1 MKKDMH
7 KILEQIQKSEEAISS
22 LTKEATKIA
31 NFIKSS
37 MLKMGVLKL
46 MQGKYELKEMIVGK
60 NSDISLYLNTK
71 GSNNKI
77 ISVSLS
83 TGKISGVR
91 ATELFCGNMD
101 KAYKVANLE
110 DLHTFIY
117 DMQPML
123 SELAGYELSATAIG
137 KLNEVTE
144 SVKVLKQAA

>member
-1 MKKDMH
+1 KDMH

-31 NFIKSS
+31 SFIKSS

-91 ATELFCGNMD
+91 ATEFFCGNMD
-101 KAYKVANLE
+101 KAYKVANIE

-117 DMQPML
+117 DMQSML

-144 SVKVLKQAA
+144 SVKELKQAA